1 MACRLFLARSQL
13 LPMTKYLFSTLTLL
27 STIGLISLPLLAV
40 AAPDPTQV
48 QPAQQNTAPPT
59 IASLD
64 ATLQQNPQDVNAYL
78 QRGILHARLQ
88 QNLPAI
94 ADYTQVIRLDPNHA
108 LAYNN
113 RAAAKLNMR
122 DYRGAVLDYNEV
134 LRILPEQAITY
145 NNRAYARHQSGDCKG
160 AISDLRIAVEL
171 FRIMGDRTNYQRS
184 LANLKQ
190 FQRAKR

>member
-13 LPMTKYLFSTLTLL
+13 LPMTKYLFFKLTIF
-27 STIGLISLPLLAV
+27 SAIGLISMPLLAV

-48 QPAQQNTAPPT
+48 QPQPTTAPPT

-78 QRGILHARLQ
+78 QRGVLHARLQ
-88 QNLPAI
+88 QNIPAI
-94 ADYTQVIRLDPNHA
+94 ADYNQVIRLDPNNA

-145 NNRAYARHQSGDCKG
+145 NNRAYARHQAGDCKG

-171 FRIMGDRTNYQRS
+171 FRIMGDRNNYQRS

-190 FQRAKR
+190 FQRSKR